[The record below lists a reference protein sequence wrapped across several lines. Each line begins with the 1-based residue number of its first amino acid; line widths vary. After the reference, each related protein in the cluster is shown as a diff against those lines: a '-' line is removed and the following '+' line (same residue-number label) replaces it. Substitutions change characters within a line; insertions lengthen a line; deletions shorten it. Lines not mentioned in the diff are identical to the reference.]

1 MVLIALLFILY
12 SSLSYW
18 AIGALSPPYVLA
30 AALAEAVMTESIVAL
45 SAREMVRR
53 MQTGALNAA
62 DTMAGHLRVIEAR
75 EPSIRAW
82 VHLDSDGAMEA
93 AAKADA
99 ARQAGCSLGPLHG
112 LPVAVKDI
120 IDTAD
125 MPTEFG
131 ARLHVGRRPAADATI
146 VARLRAAGA
155 IIIGKA
161 VTCAYALFVPSPT
174 RNPHDLSRTPG
185 GSSSGSAAA
194 VAAQMAPVALATQ
207 TKGSI
212 IRPASFCGVVG
223 YKPSLGLLPRT
234 GILRQST
241 LLDQPGV
248 IARDVA
254 DAAFVVDA
262 ISGRDDA
269 DELSL
274 EEVAPLLSHV
284 GVKRAPPRLGLVRG
298 PYWTRASKRTR
309 EEIESFAASLRSPV
323 DAIELPA
330 EFETA
335 EPTLEVLMCAGVAQS
350 FNADFQTGRDAMP
363 ESVIRII
370 ERGRALSAVD
380 VLDAMVQR
388 NRLRQLFSQIVAPY
402 DGLLT
407 PAAVG
412 AAPPAEEGTGDPI
425 FAATWTL
432 IGAPAVS
439 LPLLAGEASL
449 PLGLQV
455 VGAARRDGALLHAA
469 AWLTR
474 EASQLKAE
482 RTCAS

>member
-1 MVLIALLFILY
+1 
-12 SSLSYW
+12 
-18 AIGALSPPYVLA
+18 
-30 AALAEAVMTESIVAL
+30 MTLPIVAL
-45 SAREMVRR
+45 SAREMVQA
-53 MQTGALNAA
+53 MLTGALGAA
-62 DTMAGHLRVIEAR
+62 ETMAAHFETIEAR

-82 VHLDSDGAMEA
+82 AFLSKDGAMEA
-93 AAKADA
+93 AARADA
-99 ARQAGCSLGPLHG
+99 ARRSGSSLGPLHG

-131 ARLHVGRRPAADATI
+131 ARLHAGRRPPTDATI

-155 IIIGKA
+155 IVMGKV
-161 VTCAYALFVPSPT
+161 VTAEYALFVPGPT
-174 RNPHDLSRTPG
+174 RNPHDLSRSPG
-185 GSSSGSAAA
+185 GSSMGSAAA
-194 VAAQMAPVALATQ
+194 VAAHMAPVALATQ

-241 LLDQPGV
+241 LLDHPGV
-248 IARDVA
+248 MARDVA

-274 EEVAPLLSHV
+274 EKVPSLLSCI
-284 GVKRAPPRLGLVRG
+284 GAGLSPPRLALVRG

-309 EEIESFAASLRSPV
+309 DEIESFAARLPTPV
-323 DAIELPA
+323 AEVELPA
-330 EFETA
+330 EFAAA
-335 EPTLEVLMCAGVAQS
+335 EPTLDVLLRAGVAQS
-350 FNADFQTGRDAMP
+350 LKADFERGPDEMA

-370 ERGRALSAVD
+370 EQGLALTAVD
-380 VLDAMVQR
+380 VLDAMAER
-388 NRLRQLFSQIVAPY
+388 DRLRQLFHEIVAPY
-402 DGLLT
+402 DALLT
-407 PAAVG
+407 PAAIG
-412 AAPPAEEGTGDPI
+412 EAPPAEEGTGDPI

-432 IGAPAVS
+432 LGAPAVS
-439 LPLLAGEASL
+439 LPLLAGEAGL
-449 PLGLQV
+449 PLGLQA
-455 VGAARRDGALLHAA
+455 VGAPRRDGALLHAA

-474 EASQLKAE
+474 EASN
-482 RTCAS
+482 

>member
-1 MVLIALLFILY
+1 
-12 SSLSYW
+12 
-18 AIGALSPPYVLA
+18 
-30 AALAEAVMTESIVAL
+30 MTMSIVAL
-45 SAREMVRR
+45 SAREMVQR
-53 MQTGALNAA
+53 MQSGAISAA
-62 DTMAGHLRVIEAR
+62 ETIAAHLRTIEAR
-75 EPSIRAW
+75 EPSICAW
-82 VHLDSDGAMEA
+82 AHLSKDGAMEA
-93 AAKADA
+93 AARADA
-99 ARQAGCSLGPLHG
+99 ARRSGLSLGPLHG
-112 LPVAVKDI
+112 LPIAVKDI

-131 ARLHVGRRPAADATI
+131 SRLHEGRRPAADATI

-155 IIIGKA
+155 IIMGKV
-161 VTCAYALFVPSPT
+161 VTTEYALFAPGPT
-174 RNPHDLSRTPG
+174 RNPHDLSKTPG

-212 IRPASFCGVVG
+212 IRPASFCGVIG

-234 GILRQST
+234 GILRHST

-248 IARDVA
+248 MARDVA

-274 EEVAPLLSHV
+274 EEVPSLLSRIEA
-284 GVKRAPPRLGLVRG
+284 GRPPPRLALVRG

-309 EEIESFAASLRSPV
+309 EEIESFAANLWTPV
-323 DAIELPA
+323 AAIELPA

-335 EPTLEVLMCAGVAQS
+335 EPTLDVLMCAGVAQS
-350 FNADFQTGRDAMP
+350 LTPDFERGRDAMQ

-370 ERGRALSAVD
+370 ERGRALTAVD
-380 VLDAMVQR
+380 VLDAMVR
-388 NRLRQLFSQIVAPY
+388 RDRLRQLFNEIVAPY
-402 DGLLT
+402 DALLT

-432 IGAPAVS
+432 VGAPAVS
-439 LPLLAGEASL
+439 LPLLTGEAGL
-449 PLGLQV
+449 PLGLQA
-455 VGAARRDGALLHAA
+455 VGPLRRDGALLHAA
-469 AWLTR
+469 SWLMR
-474 EASQLKAE
+474 AASQPKAE
-482 RTCAS
+482 AAAAASLLRPRR

>member
-1 MVLIALLFILY
+1 
-12 SSLSYW
+12 
-18 AIGALSPPYVLA
+18 
-30 AALAEAVMTESIVAL
+30 MTKSIVAL
-45 SAREMVRR
+45 SAREMVHG
-53 MQTGALNAA
+53 MQSGALSAA
-62 DTMAGHLRVIEAR
+62 ETMAAHFDVIEAR

-82 VHLDSDGAMEA
+82 AHLSKQGAMEA
-93 AAKADA
+93 AARADA
-99 ARQAGCSLGPLHG
+99 ARRSGLSLGPLHG

-131 ARLHVGRRPAADATI
+131 ARLHAGRRPAADATI

-155 IIIGKA
+155 IVMGKV
-161 VTCAYALFVPSPT
+161 VTAQYALFAPGPT

-185 GSSSGSAAA
+185 GSSMGSAAA
-194 VAAQMAPVALATQ
+194 VAAHMAPVALATQ

-223 YKPSLGLLPRT
+223 LKPSLGILPRT
-234 GILRQST
+234 GILRLST

-248 IARDVA
+248 IVRDVA

-269 DELSL
+269 DDMSL
-274 EEVAPLLSHV
+274 EQVPSLSS
-284 GVKRAPPRLGLVRG
+284 GIEAGRSPPRLAVVRG

-309 EEIESFAASLRSPV
+309 EEIESFAAQLPTPV
-323 DAIELPA
+323 AAIELPA

-335 EPTLEVLMCAGVAQS
+335 EPTLDVLLCAGAAQS
-350 FNADFQTGRDAMP
+350 LKADFDRGRDQMP

-370 ERGRALSAVD
+370 EQGLALTAVD
-380 VLDAMVQR
+380 VLDAMAQR
-388 NRLRQLFSQIVAPY
+388 DRLRQLFHEIVAPY
-402 DGLLT
+402 DAFLT

-412 AAPPAEEGTGDPI
+412 EAPPAEEGTGDPI

-432 IGAPAVS
+432 LGAPALS
-439 LPLLAGEASL
+439 LPLLTGEAGL

-455 VGAARRDGALLHAA
+455 VGAPRRDGALLHAA
-469 AWLTR
+469 AWLMR
-474 EASQLKAE
+474 EASN
-482 RTCAS
+482 